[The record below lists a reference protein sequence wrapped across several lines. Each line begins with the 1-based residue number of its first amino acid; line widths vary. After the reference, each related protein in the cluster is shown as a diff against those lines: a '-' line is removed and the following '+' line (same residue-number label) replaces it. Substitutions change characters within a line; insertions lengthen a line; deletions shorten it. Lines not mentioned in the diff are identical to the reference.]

1 MFQVTAQSEL
11 RLMKTTM
18 DNNINIKG
26 MILKRKQQQG
36 DGSDDNTA
44 LIHIR
49 SNFNLSTTLSV
60 LSKKISN
67 HI

>member
-26 MILKRKQQQG
+26 MILK
-36 DGSDDNTA
+36 
-44 LIHIR
+44 
-49 SNFNLSTTLSV
+49 
-60 LSKKISN
+60 N
-67 HI
+67 H